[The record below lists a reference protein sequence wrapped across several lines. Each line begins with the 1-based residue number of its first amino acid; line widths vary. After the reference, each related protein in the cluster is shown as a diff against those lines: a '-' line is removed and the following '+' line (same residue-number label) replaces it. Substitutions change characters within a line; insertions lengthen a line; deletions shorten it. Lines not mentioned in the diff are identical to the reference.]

1 MPAIELRVSEPYE
14 RDIGK
19 CRVRIP
25 KKYLQTLGIKSG
37 DAVTIT
43 GKRKAAAFAYPI
55 LEESKEDIIM
65 MDSTLRSNAGA
76 ALNERVKIE
85 KAEYAEAKKVF
96 FEVSNKEFKLQNKAL
111 KTIFKKKL
119 NNFLVVEGNSFNVN
133 VLGSNITFTISRTDP
148 KGVVLI
154 TQKTVVSIEKS
165 KKTVETKVTYEDIGG
180 LKMQLQTLR
189 EMVELPLKYPS
200 LFKKVGIEPPRGVL
214 LYGPPGCGKTLM
226 AKALANETNAKF
238 FSINGPEIMS
248 KYYGETEA
256 KLREI
261 FKVAKKNA
269 PAIIFIDELD
279 SIAPKRSEA
288 FGEAEVRVVAQLLT
302 LMDGLKDR
310 GDVIVIGAT
319 NRIEDV
325 DPALRRPGRFD
336 REIEIGVPNEDGR
349 LEILK
354 IHVRGMPLA
363 EDVDLKKYARMT
375 AGYTGADLA
384 ALCREAAFNAIR
396 RVAPRVLEGEALTE
410 EKLNE
415 IKVNDADF
423 MQAYRQ
429 IVPTALREL
438 YFEVPKVTWN
448 DIGGYQDVLKKL
460 RLNFVEAIK
469 NIEKFKS
476 VGIEPPRGVL
486 LYGPPGCGKTLMAK
500 ALANESKANLIT
512 IKGPEILSKWVGE
525 SEKAIREIF
534 RKAKSSAPSII
545 LFDEIDSITKI
556 RGGEYEAIESLVSQL
571 ITSIDSLQ
579 PEDMVFLIGTTNRP
593 DLIDPSLLRPGRFD
607 LLIYV
612 RPPNMQER
620 EEILKILLK
629 NTKLDPSVDISKIA
643 ALTEG
648 YSGADIKSVVRE
660 AGISAISRG
669 STIINSEDFEKALA
683 NVKPSL
689 TPQLIKFYEEMEKR
703 LESRFNLR
711 IGSPYT

>member
-1 MPAIELRVSEPYE
+1 
-14 RDIGK
+14 
-19 CRVRIP
+19 
-25 KKYLQTLGIKSG
+25 
-37 DAVTIT
+37 
-43 GKRKAAAFAYPI
+43 
-55 LEESKEDIIM
+55 
-65 MDSTLRSNAGA
+65 
-76 ALNERVKIE
+76 
-85 KAEYAEAKKVF
+85 
-96 FEVSNKEFKLQNKAL
+96 
-111 KTIFKKKL
+111 
-119 NNFLVVEGNSFNVN
+119 
-133 VLGSNITFTISRTDP
+133 
-148 KGVVLI
+148 
-154 TQKTVVSIEKS
+154 
-165 KKTVETKVTYEDIGG
+165 
-180 LKMQLQTLR
+180 
-189 EMVELPLKYPS
+189 MVH
-200 LFKKVGIEPPRGVL
+200 
-214 LYGPPGCGKTLM
+214 PGCGKTLM

-448 DIGGYQDVLKKL
+448 DIGGYQDVLKSSD
-460 RLNFVEAIK
+460 LNFVEAIK
-469 NIEKFKS
+469 K
-476 VGIEPPRGVL
+476 
-486 LYGPPGCGKTLMAK
+486 Y
-500 ALANESKANLIT
+500 
-512 IKGPEILSKWVGE
+512 
-525 SEKAIREIF
+525 REI
-534 RKAKSSAPSII
+534 
-545 LFDEIDSITKI
+545 
-556 RGGEYEAIESLVSQL
+556 
-571 ITSIDSLQ
+571 
-579 PEDMVFLIGTTNRP
+579 
-593 DLIDPSLLRPGRFD
+593 
-607 LLIYV
+607 
-612 RPPNMQER
+612 
-620 EEILKILLK
+620 
-629 NTKLDPSVDISKIA
+629 
-643 ALTEG
+643 
-648 YSGADIKSVVRE
+648 
-660 AGISAISRG
+660 
-669 STIINSEDFEKALA
+669 
-683 NVKPSL
+683 
-689 TPQLIKFYEEMEKR
+689 
-703 LESRFNLR
+703 
-711 IGSPYT
+711 